1 MNNNSTNAMK
11 QPEFVFTAKQV
22 CFVREVTPLT
32 PQIDIS
38 RVRTD
43 EFCIP
48 VYAAISDDDI
58 RLTDEYIAELQAQG
72 VDKLADAIRD
82 IHNGLTDNGYDN
94 DIIAALLSEIRRCR
108 TFASRLRN
116 LKTLLDRKL
125 PGGMVYL
132 SEIRAAVS
140 NSQGEVDNSV
150 LSPLTDIVAGENEI
164 FVTGDITWR

>member
-11 QPEFVFTAKQV
+11 QPEFVFTAKPV

-116 LKTLLDRKL
+116 PSALLHSYSCVADSNALCDNCSDQFRGGCL
-125 PGGMVYL
+125 PTC
-132 SEIRAAVS
+132 
-140 NSQGEVDNSV
+140 SQHPWG
-150 LSPLTDIVAGENEI
+150 NEP
-164 FVTGDITWR
+164 